1 MVDSTRKSIRTTG
14 RCLCSTRH
22 HRSNRSNQAITLLN
36 SGDVHAPIKTMIN
49 NQGRGR
55 EGRASRRRSTAT
67 TAGSSRTRPVP
78 VPMPGSP
85 TVCSS
90 RPRNH
95 CRRERIPWRVPTAAA
110 TAGGPDARGS
120 WAATARRGRRA
131 PKGRSPDDAAAEGFF
146 GRMRT
151 ESVHPGHRE
160 ERTRDEALAPVDDC
174 IRWHDHERIKR
185 SLGWMSPVQYRQ
197 SQGTAA

>member
-131 PKGRSPDDAAAEGFF
+131 PKGRSPDDAAAECVLSSWSRPFRRFF
-146 GRMRT
+146 
-151 ESVHPGHRE
+151 
-160 ERTRDEALAPVDDC
+160 
-174 IRWHDHERIKR
+174 
-185 SLGWMSPVQYRQ
+185 
-197 SQGTAA
+197 

>member
-95 CRRERIPWRVPTAAA
+95 CRRERIPWRVPTAAS